1 MLTALIAA
9 LPLAAFAG
17 SLGCVVLWRGMAY
30 FGDAMA
36 HAAMLG
42 VALSLITP
50 SVPVAL
56 CVFAVIVAASIL
68 MQRTETSRAISP
80 NTALAIIAYGA
91 LSIGILLML
100 LQGASSVDLHAYLL
114 GDMLSLSNRE
124 AYLTAAVS
132 VAGLFL
138 VASRWRAFVLLATDA
153 ALARVSGLSP
163 AHLKWLFTLLLSML
177 VAFAVPLVGIL
188 LVTALLII
196 PSAAARFIAHNPAQM
211 GIASAMIAVLGTL
224 AGVKLAFVY
233 DLPPAPAIV
242 ALLSALFVVVTLL
255 KRAR

>member
-42 VALSLITP
+42 VALSLLVP

-56 CVFAVIVAASIL
+56 CVFAVIVAASML
-68 MQRTETSRAISP
+68 MQRTEKARAISP

-100 LQGASSVDLHAYLL
+100 LQGVGSVDLHAYLL
-114 GDMLSLSNRE
+114 GDMLSLNDNE
-124 AYLTAAVS
+124 AYLTAAAS
-132 VAGLFL
+132 AAGLLL
-138 VASRWRAFVLLATDA
+138 VASRWRAFVLLATDS

-163 AHLKWLFTLLLSML
+163 AQLKWLFTLLLSML

-196 PSAAARFIAHNPAQM
+196 PSAAARYLAHNPAQM
-211 GIASAMIAVLGTL
+211 GIASALIAVLGTFG
-224 AGVKLAFVY
+224 GVKLAFLY

-242 ALLSALFVVVTLL
+242 ALLTAVFVVITLL